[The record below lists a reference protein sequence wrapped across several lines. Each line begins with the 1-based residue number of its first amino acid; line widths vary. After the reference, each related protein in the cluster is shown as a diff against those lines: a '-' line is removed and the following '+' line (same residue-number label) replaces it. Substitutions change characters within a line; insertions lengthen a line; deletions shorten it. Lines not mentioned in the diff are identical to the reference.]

1 MNSSFS
7 FFRDSLVVVAILMM
21 GISHAHSMSA
31 NKVSSDDYAGN
42 HNAKNIRMAVGS
54 KAFSWL
60 SGSPADNE
68 KLAIGKSAQFFG
80 FVALRYE
87 SGRKAHRGNL
97 GKAFYQL
104 ATPAQQNVVREKA
117 QLSVPKLEQWWQVRQ
132 QILAQLEQHLYTGE
146 TFNRANLMDLGQQF
160 GLTNAQAA
168 LYESQACVEIE
179 KTLTEQQK
187 KQLAQWRENPQL
199 VANKKGK
206 QKGDKVKLKHLP
218 KEFANQHEA
227 IFAKCFAYLTG
238 TFEDRQVV
246 PLGQPAQFFGFVS
259 LRQKSGRGAKRGQV
273 SRDFYQLLNAQQTDM
288 LETLTERLI
297 PLTASF
303 MLLRDEL
310 LKEMD
315 FQRVGSTQAFDENNY
330 NRLAKEMGKLEIQI
344 AMLEAS
350 AYRQVRI
357 NLSNEQQAQLMQMR
371 SMYDINKKTTVQLQ
385 GTQRGKQLYML
396 CAGCHEAGNQIAPHL
411 DNIVNRPVA
420 STSFDYSSALKAE
433 QGKKWDINY
442 LDRFLASPKKAVPGT
457 TMEFTGLL
465 NEKDRNALIQYMQK
479 NN

>member
-1 MNSSFS
+1 MNIGVNLV
-7 FFRDSLVVVAILMM
+7 RDSLLVMALLIVSLSNAQ
-21 GISHAHSMSA
+21 SMSG
-31 NKVSSDDYAGN
+31 KKSRDDYAGN

-97 GKAFYQL
+97 GKAFYHL
-104 ATPAQQNVVREKA
+104 ATPEQRIVVAEKA
-117 QLSVPKLEQWWQVRQ
+117 QLSVPKLEQWWQARQ
-132 QILAQLEQHLYTGE
+132 QILDQLEQHLYTGE
-146 TFNRANLMDLGQQF
+146 SFDNKTLMPLAEQF
-160 GLTNAQAA
+160 GLANAQAA

-179 KTLTEQQK
+179 KSLTDEQRQK
-187 KQLAQWRENPQL
+187 LTVLRQDPQLATQYKN
-199 VANKKGK
+199 KGK
-206 QKGDKVKLKHLP
+206 GERVKLTHLP

-238 TFEDRQVV
+238 SFEDRQVV

-273 SRDFYQLLNAQQTDM
+273 SREFYQLLNSKQTDI
-288 LETLTERLI
+288 LEQLTEQLI
-297 PLTASF
+297 PLTANF

-315 FQRVGSTQAFDENNY
+315 KQRIGSTAHFDIKQY
-330 NRLAKEMGKLEIQI
+330 NQIAKQMGELEIEI
-344 AMLEAS
+344 AMLEAK
-350 AYRQVRI
+350 AYRQVRV
-357 NLSNEQQAQLMQMR
+357 NLSNEQQAKLMQMR
-371 SMYDINKKTTVQLQ
+371 SMYDLNKKTTVQLQ
-385 GTQRGKQLYML
+385 GNERGKQLYML

-411 DNIVNRPVA
+411 DNIVNRSVA
-420 STSFDYSSALKAE
+420 STSFDYSDALKAE
-433 QGKKWDINY
+433 KGKKWDVNY
-442 LDRFLASPKKAVPGT
+442 LDRFLASPRETVPGT

-465 NEKDRNALIQYMQK
+465 NAKDRQALIEYMQQ